1 MGAFV
6 GNMQKGIVKRRVSLY
21 HGVNE
26 MTYGKVNDIFERK
39 ILSRM
44 DEMALQ
50 YRDAINHSDRC
61 AKSSSRA
68 RKVARRTHLAHK
80 IIIET
85 AMLVEKQ
92 AHEQIS
98 SLVTKCLHAIFL
110 EDAYQFQIKFIQRRG
125 RTEAELTLIRDDLLL
140 NDVVDSTGGGVLDV
154 AGFALRLSCLL
165 LMQPP
170 LRKILVLDE
179 PFKFV
184 SKEYLPTVQSLLH
197 LLHQETGIQVI
208 MVTHVSQLKSGK
220 VISLS

>member
-1 MGAFV
+1 
-6 GNMQKGIVKRRVSLY
+6 
-21 HGVNE
+21 
-26 MTYGKVNDIFERK
+26 MTYDEINDIFGRK

-61 AKSSSRA
+61 IKSSSRA
-68 RKVARRTHLAHK
+68 RKVSRRTHIAHK
-80 IIIET
+80 VIIET

-98 SLVTKCLHAIFL
+98 SLVTKCLHTIFS
-110 EDAYQFQIKFIQRRG
+110 EDAYQFQIKFIQKRG
-125 RTEAELTLIRDDLLL
+125 RTEAELTLVRDNLLL
-140 NDVVDSTGGGVLDV
+140 NDVVDSAGGGVLDV

-184 SKEYLPTVQSLLH
+184 SKEYLPTVQSLLY
-197 LLHQETGIQVI
+197 LLHQETGIQII
-208 MVTHVSQLKSGK
+208 MVTHVGRLKSGR
-220 VISLS
+220 VISLT